1 MDFLTFRDELQK
13 KIVEQSG
20 ELSGEFR
27 FEMVQKNNQILNGIS
42 YVPENSKVGMTFYVE
57 NLHREYLEGASIDE
71 IAQQFIEDVKR
82 QEMDVDFVQSVAKK
96 SVQKENIVPAL
107 IGRRGNEEL
116 LSKMPHVT
124 FENLEII
131 FKVPI
136 PELNGVA
143 NVTYPIMESLGLTPE
158 ELLETAKNNSVYK
171 DAIQI
176 ASMGEMLSEML
187 GESELE
193 MEGIQSLDSKMMVI
207 TNAGRF
213 WGAAAILDK
222 ETLAAV
228 SERLGDDLYI
238 LPSSIHECIAV
249 PKSDYEIDE
258 LREMVRD
265 INHTQVE
272 LPDILSDEVYM
283 FDSYTMELKVAEDTR
298 EKARDAFVPRPVL
311 GMI

>member
-42 YVPENSKVGMTFYVE
+42 YVPENSEVGMTFYAE
-57 NLHREYLEGASIDE
+57 NLHREYLEGTSIDE
-71 IAQQFIEDVKR
+71 LVQQFIKDVKKR
-82 QEMDVDFVQSVAKK
+82 EMDVDFVQSAAKK
-96 SVQKENIVPAL
+96 SLQKENIVPAL

-116 LSKMPHVT
+116 LSKMPHVP

-131 FKVPI
+131 FKIPI
-136 PELNGVA
+136 PELNGVT
-143 NVTYPIMESLGLTPE
+143 NVTYPIMEALGLTQE
-158 ELLETAKNNSVYK
+158 ELLETAKNNPAYK
-171 DAIQI
+171 DSIQI
-176 ASMGEMLSEML
+176 VPMGEMIREML
-187 GESELE
+187 GESAVD
-193 MEGIQSLDSKMMVI
+193 MEEIQSLDSKMMII
-207 TNAGRF
+207 TNTSRF

-222 ETLAAV
+222 ETMAAL
-228 SERLGDDLYI
+228 SEKFGDDLYI
-238 LPSSIHECIAV
+238 LPSSIHECIVV
-249 PKSDYEIDE
+249 PKSDLEADD
-258 LREMVRD
+258 LKEMVRE

-283 FDSYTMELKVAEDTR
+283 FDSYTMELKMAEDTR
-298 EKARDAFVPRPVL
+298 EKAREAFVPHPVQ

>member
-20 ELSGEFR
+20 ELNGEFR

-42 YVPENSKVGMTFYVE
+42 YVPENSEVGMTFYVE

-71 IAQQFIEDVKR
+71 IAQQFIEDVKG
-82 QEMDVDFVQSVAKK
+82 QEMDTDFVQNVAKK
-96 SVQKENIVPAL
+96 SLKKENIVPAL

-116 LSKMPHVT
+116 LSKMPHVP

-171 DAIQI
+171 DTIQI
-176 ASMGEMLSEML
+176 ASMSEMLSEML
-187 GESELE
+187 GESAVE
-193 MEGIQSLDSKMMVI
+193 MEEIQSLESKMMII
-207 TNAGRF
+207 TNASRY

-222 ETLAAV
+222 ETMAAV
-228 SERLGDDLYI
+228 SERLGDDLYV

-249 PKSDYEIDE
+249 PRSDFEIDE
-258 LREMVRD
+258 LRERVRE

-272 LPDILSDEVYM
+272 LPEILSDEVYM
-283 FDSYTMELKVAEDTR
+283 FDSYTMELKMVEDTR
-298 EKARDAFVPRPVL
+298 EKARDVFVPRPVL

>member
-116 LSKMPHVT
+116 LSKMPHVP

-187 GESELE
+187 GE
-193 MEGIQSLDSKMMVI
+193 MMVI